1 MYDKCVHFGY
11 LAQLVA
17 NRSVAGSSPARTIKM
32 YIKIVETSKRSFF
45 SYVNQNKKLYILDIQ
60 TLARQKLVTFLVTL
74 LEVTHRYSLVQ

>member
-1 MYDKCVHFGY
+1 MLQIITIGS

-60 TLARQKLVTFLVTL
+60 PLARQKLVTFLVTL

>member
-32 YIKIVETSKRSFF
+32 YIKIPELLVD
-45 SYVNQNKKLYILDIQ
+45 Y
-60 TLARQKLVTFLVTL
+60 LAMT
-74 LEVTHRYSLVQ
+74 